1 VSAPA
6 ARESLSDDEV
16 VGQGTAR
23 VATESVYI
31 APVDE
36 GLRASRMLIV
46 KVLSRVLFTLYLL
59 TLLWLVLFKI
69 SYDMSAI
76 LADYQMRS
84 LNLIPFVTWGQ
95 TGVSETVSNLI
106 TFIPFGLLLGMNF
119 KSAATWRL
127 LLIVFGFSAVVETL
141 QFVLAIGTTDITDV
155 VTNTIG
161 GLVGLVVYRLASKF
175 ISAKILD
182 GVITV
187 IGLILFV
194 VFLLLRGLVLQVRY

>member
-1 VSAPA
+1 MPICEPPTTPLKITWICTKYEQETSAFFRSHRTEVSAPT

-16 VGQGTAR
+16 VGSGTAR

-69 SYDMSAI
+69 SYDISAI
-76 LADYQMRS
+76 LAHYQMRS

-95 TGVSETVSNLI
+95 TG
-106 TFIPFGLLLGMNF
+106 
-119 KSAATWRL
+119 SARRCPT
-127 LLIVFGFSAVVETL
+127 
-141 QFVLAIGTTDITDV
+141 
-155 VTNTIG
+155 
-161 GLVGLVVYRLASKF
+161 
-175 ISAKILD
+175 
-182 GVITV
+182 
-187 IGLILFV
+187 
-194 VFLLLRGLVLQVRY
+194 